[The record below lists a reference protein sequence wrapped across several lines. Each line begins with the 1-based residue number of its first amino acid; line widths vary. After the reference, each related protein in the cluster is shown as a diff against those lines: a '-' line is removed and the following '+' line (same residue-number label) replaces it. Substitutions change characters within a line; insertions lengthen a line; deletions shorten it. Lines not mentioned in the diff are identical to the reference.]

1 MFGFGGVSELM
12 FIFFLAMLIFGPEKL
27 PEIGRMLAKG
37 MAEVRKASNELK
49 RTLNAELAI
58 SEQETEARR
67 RAEAPPIAFS
77 PMAPEAPF
85 SPPPPPAPAALAA
98 PVAADPWKWT
108 EAPPAAVPAPAPAAD
123 ACGAPVG
130 GPAAHA
136 VPAEAPEASAAPTQA
151 HGEGREPLGPASDDG
166 QERLDHGTA
175 AVPEPL
181 DPRSEI
187 LPRPP

>member
-77 PMAPEAPF
+77 PTASVAPEAPF
-85 SPPPPPAPAALAA
+85 SPPPPAPVAPAA

-108 EAPPAAVPAPAPAAD
+108 ETPPPAVPAAAPADD
-123 ACGAPVG
+123 AFGAPLG
-130 GPAAHA
+130 EPAAHA
-136 VPAEAPEASAAPTQA
+136 APAQASEASEAPMQP
-151 HGEGREPLGPASDDG
+151 HDEGREPL
-166 QERLDHGTA
+166 DHGTV

-181 DPRSEI
+181 DPRSDIVPE
-187 LPRPP
+187 PR